1 MNREKKT
8 QYKEH
13 SVSNANKTSCFSGYS
28 KATRYLFVVEI
39 ILFSIINTGLIYCI
53 GLLVLAGMAIN
64 YLIQIL
70 PHSKSMPC
78 PQLSRVL
85 LQFCLSKAK
94 FAFERI
100 ANVLLT
106 PPSGLQA
113 VVGQAATVADDD
125 EGSLQPAFHPSS
137 RYVCNLLMG
146 LGPTR
151 AE

>member
-1 MNREKKT
+1 MLQWLFQGNT
-8 QYKEH
+8 LLI
-13 SVSNANKTSCFSGYS
+13 
-28 KATRYLFVVEI
+28 YLFVVEI

-64 YLIQIL
+64 YLIQFL
-70 PHSKSMPC
+70 PHFKSMPC
-78 PQLSRVL
+78 PQLSVTVLSRVL
-85 LQFCLSKAK
+85 LQFYLSKAK
-94 FAFERI
+94 FAFERR

-125 EGSLQPAFHPSS
+125 EGSLEPAFHPSS